1 MKKAFFI
8 SLIWLLCLGGAMQGT
23 AQIGPHDQEAAKKE
37 IGEVVSVILRSLEK
51 MDVEAL
57 FQSYSDSL
65 GFILVT
71 TEGFFADYQGAKFG
85 NAEWFKLFSSM
96 KIGTI
101 KEEFRFLTGNI
112 VLCAWQGKFEMT
124 LKTGEQLKIDRF
136 GITFV
141 FSKIDNHW
149 KVVYQHSSSL
159 PPMPQKP

>member
-1 MKKAFFI
+1 MKKILFI
-8 SLIWLLCLGGAMQGT
+8 SLVWLLFFGCAMQGA
-23 AQIGPHDQEAAKKE
+23 AQMGPQEQATAKKE
-37 IGEVVSVILRSLEK
+37 IGEVVNVIFRSLEK

-65 GFILVT
+65 GFVLVT
-71 TEGFFADYQGAKFG
+71 TEGFLANYQGAKFG

-96 KIGTI
+96 KISTI
-101 KEEFRFLTGNI
+101 KEEFRFLPGDI
-112 VLCAWQGKFEMT
+112 VLCTWQGTFEMT

-159 PPMPQKP
+159 PPTPRKP